1 MPEEAPPPPEMESS
15 AGKWLR
21 ENRST
26 NIVVSMEDFFA
37 RMFMAPARFV
47 RENMVEPFRQKEVA
61 PWYHRRYVLTFKL
74 KDVSNL
80 RVRLEKISTFWQ
92 PCNHVM

>member
-1 MPEEAPPPPEMESS
+1 
-15 AGKWLR
+15 
-21 ENRST
+21 
-26 NIVVSMEDFFA
+26 MEDFFA

-61 PWYHRRYVLTFKL
+61 PWYHRRYVLIYAL
-74 KDVSNL
+74 KYSSNL
-80 RVRLEKISTFWQ
+80 SVRLVKILTFWQ